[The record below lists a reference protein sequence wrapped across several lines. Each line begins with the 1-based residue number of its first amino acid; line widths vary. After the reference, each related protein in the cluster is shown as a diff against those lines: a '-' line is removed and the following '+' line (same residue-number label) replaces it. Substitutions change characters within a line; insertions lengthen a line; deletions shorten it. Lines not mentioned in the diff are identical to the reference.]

1 MSRKMRRKSRSGGSE
16 TWRVVLRIIR
26 SAKPIRWWLALAC
39 LLAVVVI
46 LCALAGPT
54 LLGDLIQVLY
64 DCWAGAEVPGG
75 LGASLVPGVP
85 GPAGDLR
92 RPEPVHLPEDAADE
106 QRGQPP
112 LHL

>member
-1 MSRKMRRKSRSGGSE
+1 MSRKMRKKSRSGGSE

-46 LCALAGPT
+46 TCALAGPT

-64 DCWAGAEVPGG
+64 DCWAG
-75 LGASLVPGVP
+75 LRS
-85 GPAGDLR
+85 PAAW
-92 RPEPVHLPEDAADE
+92 RPPWC
-106 QRGQPP
+106 RGSWPCWGSTP
-112 LHL
+112 SRACSPT